1 MKKHIGKILGSL
13 LGALIGRNIF
23 GACIGFLLGYFA
35 DVLIGERIIKAA
47 AQKSMEDIQG
57 SLSPYERFIASM
69 AGLSVYVARSGV
81 AEERQKDTDLIR
93 WIVSEALKLSGRDRE
108 RLDLFVEG
116 FSQAQRVDFKA
127 LAEAYRE
134 TGLDEGGRL
143 LMQVLLAVEGESGGE
158 QKQKRAAV
166 RRVARVI
173 GISGQADSVPD
184 SGLSQAYEILGLP
197 ENADIREV
205 KRVYRALASQF
216 HPDSTGNLSPEQR
229 NEAGEAF
236 MRIQKA
242 YELILAEEDE

>member
-1 MKKHIGKILGSL
+1 
-13 LGALIGRNIF
+13 
-23 GACIGFLLGYFA
+23 
-35 DVLIGERIIKAA
+35 
-47 AQKSMEDIQG
+47 
-57 SLSPYERFIASM
+57 
-69 AGLSVYVARSGV
+69 
-81 AEERQKDTDLIR
+81 
-93 WIVSEALKLSGRDRE
+93 
-108 RLDLFVEG
+108 
-116 FSQAQRVDFKA
+116 
-127 LAEAYRE
+127 
-134 TGLDEGGRL
+134 
-143 LMQVLLAVEGESGGE
+143 MQVLLAVEGESGGE